1 MKKYSVLLLAGM
13 TALSLTACGN
23 NNSSKTNSV
32 NSSKAEKVS
41 STKSTD
47 PSNEKWTFKDN
58 VFSAGIETYKF
69 TKSEIRDGSEDG
81 TKILVLYCDVT
92 NNSKKEQDP
101 SNIYTVVN
109 AYQKTDTANKQL
121 LPGTPKYDD
130 NGNNPIQKYEDGLN
144 DKLLPGK
151 TTQAAVMFK
160 LENKNDVTVK
170 FNNANFQT
178 IGTKTYSVN

>member
-1 MKKYSVLLLAGM
+1 MKKYSVLLLAGI
-13 TALSLTACGN
+13 TALSLTACGT

-47 PSNEKWTFKDN
+47 PSNDKWTFKDN
-58 VFSAGIETYKF
+58 IFSAGIETYKF

-121 LPGTPKYDD
+121 LLGTPKYDD
-130 NGNNPIQKYEDGLN
+130 NGNDPIQKYEDGLN